1 MVAISIIFM
10 GEAKS
15 WLAILGLTIAISGGV
30 WYGVVQR
37 GIASSRRNAV
47 QAAEAAPAD
56 NGRNRTSVSA
66 SESSK

>member
-15 WLAILGLTIAISGGV
+15 WLAILGLSIAISGGV

-56 NGRNRTSVSA
+56 NGCNRTSLSA

>member
-37 GIASSRRNAV
+37 GIASSRRNTV
-47 QAAEAAPAD
+47 QAAEAVPAD
-56 NGRNRTSVSA
+56 HGCNRTSVSA
-66 SESSK
+66 SS

>member
-37 GIASSRRNAV
+37 GIASSRRNTV

-56 NGRNRTSVSA
+56 KGCDRTSVSTSQA
-66 SESSK
+66 SK